1 MFAALTQDHKF
12 LTLAVVNATE
22 SEQHFDL
29 TVTGAH
35 LDGPSTLSQM
45 TGKDLDSAE
54 TPSGLTDSARNTSCL
69 RISEFVSQFRSH
81 SGAQDIVKLGHL
93 SSDVSMFGAHPQALG
108 TRGLARA

>member
-1 MFAALTQDHKF
+1 MDRRSLRRNIPPAAISRRPIPAARRIPSMFAALTQDYKF

-22 SEQHFDL
+22 CEQHFDL

-35 LDGPSTLSQM
+35 LDSPSTLSQM

-69 RISEFVSQFRSH
+69 RISEFISQFR
-81 SGAQDIVKLGHL
+81 
-93 SSDVSMFGAHPQALG
+93 
-108 TRGLARA
+108 